1 MNEPIYNL
9 QHQIQA
15 AFMEDRDMKDYG
27 IEVLDSNGIVTL
39 RGTVPTQAIG
49 DRAEAIV
56 REMDGVTSVIN
67 ELDVV

>member
-15 AFMEDRDMKDYG
+15 AFMDDCNTRDYG
-27 IEVLDSNGIVTL
+27 IEVLDNNGVVTL
-39 RGTVPTQAIG
+39 RGTVPTPAAR
-49 DRAEAIV
+49 DRAEELAHSM
-56 REMDGVTSVIN
+56 EGVTSVIN

>member
-9 QHQIQA
+9 QHQIQM
-15 AFMEDRDMKDYG
+15 AFTDDRDMKEYG

-39 RGTVPTQAIG
+39 RGSVPTHAAR
-49 DRAEAIV
+49 DRAEEIV
-56 REMDGVTSVIN
+56 RGMEGVTSVIN